1 MAATPQLRT
10 AGPGG
15 HETEACV
22 QFGDSIYEIMTLAGA
37 IVKSQTKLKEAG
49 VEMIPE
55 LFGQALFDMCLC
67 KAIDSSLTYIT
78 DSLRA
83 IYRTKP
89 DALRSSEKIDVN
101 FIMEH
106 SSMDELIAAILERR
120 VYELSYKSIDDLSG
134 ELSKKLGVGLFFD
147 DPQKAEAVRLVGIRN
162 LLVHN
167 RGIVNEKFKRD
178 NPKSIEKVGNSVRLA
193 AKENSAAMIFLVSWI
208 ADLDVRLIEKF
219 GLPTVPRVPRPWK
232 EKFGQIE

>member
-1 MAATPQLRT
+1 MATTPQLRT

-15 HETEACV
+15 QETEACV
-22 QFGDSIYEIMTLAGA
+22 HFGDTIYEIMTLVGA

-49 VEMIPE
+49 VEAIPE
-55 LFGQALFDMCLC
+55 VFGQALFDMCLC
-67 KAIDSSLTYIT
+67 RAIDASLMYIT

-89 DALRSSEKIDVN
+89 AALRSSEKIDVN

-106 SSMDELIAAILERR
+106 SSMDELITAILERR
-120 VYELSYKSIDDLSG
+120 VYELSYKGLDDLCG
-134 ELSKKLGVGLFFD
+134 ELSKKLGIGLFFD
-147 DPQKAEAVRLVGIRN
+147 DQQKGEAVRLVGIRN

-178 NPKSIEKVGNSVRLA
+178 NPKSTEKVGNSVRLA
-193 AKENSAAMIFLVSWI
+193 VKENSAAMIFLINWI

-219 GLPTVPRVPRPWK
+219 GLPTVPRVQRPWT
-232 EKFGQIE
+232 EKFGQIL

>member
-1 MAATPQLRT
+1 MATTPQLRT

-15 HETEACV
+15 QETEACV
-22 QFGDSIYEIMTLAGA
+22 HFGDTIYEIMTLVGA

-49 VEMIPE
+49 VEAIPE
-55 LFGQALFDMCLC
+55 VFGQALFDMCLC
-67 KAIDSSLTYIT
+67 RAIDASLMYIT

-89 DALRSSEKIDVN
+89 AALRSSEKIDVN

-106 SSMDELIAAILERR
+106 SSMDELITAILERR
-120 VYELSYKSIDDLSG
+120 VYELSYKGLDDLCG
-134 ELSKKLGVGLFFD
+134 ELSKKLGIGLFFD
-147 DPQKAEAVRLVGIRN
+147 DQQKGEAVRLVGIRN

-178 NPKSIEKVGNSVRLA
+178 NPKSTEKVGNSVRLA
-193 AKENSAAMIFLVSWI
+193 VKENSAAMIFLINWI

-219 GLPTVPRVPRPWK
+219 GLPTVPLVEPP
-232 EKFGQIE
+232 GT

>member
-1 MAATPQLRT
+1 M
-10 AGPGG
+10 
-15 HETEACV
+15 
-22 QFGDSIYEIMTLAGA
+22 F
-37 IVKSQTKLKEAG
+37 
-49 VEMIPE
+49 
-55 LFGQALFDMCLC
+55 LC
-67 KAIDSSLTYIT
+67 KAIDASLTYIT
-78 DSLRA
+78 DALRA

-89 DALRSSEKIDVN
+89 DALRSSEKVDVN

-106 SSMDELIAAILERR
+106 SSMDELISAILERR

-134 ELSKKLGVGLFFD
+134 ELSKKLGVGLFLD
-147 DPQKAEAVRLVGIRN
+147 DQQKEEAVRLVGIRN

-178 NPKSIEKVGNSVRLA
+178 NPKSSEKVGNSVRLEF
-193 AKENSAAMIFLVSWI
+193 KENSAAMMFLVNWI

-219 GLPTVPRVPRPWK
+219 SLPAVPRIPRPWT